1 MFMKKITFTLFLLT
15 IVAQSMF
22 AWGWAARD
30 ASNQSSENP
39 TYYLGDQVTLYWYVN
54 STGYGATYKKAGIGT
69 TNSSGGMNWQNVTWQ
84 NDAGD
89 GYGNNEGI
97 KSATF
102 TVNSV
107 STWYYS
113 LWLGWGASIGDNGA
127 YNKGSS
133 AWTEGNTVFQSSS
146 FTVSALS
153 DPTSQTATAASITQL
168 NLSWSKWNSK
178 NVMIVRKLTSAG
190 ASNAP
195 TQGTAYTVG
204 NTLGTGTVV
213 YNSGGTSFNDTGLT
227 PGTSYTYIFYSE
239 NYSYYS
245 PGATAVAST
254 NTQTSAATDYFKSK
268 ATGNWSTA
276 GTWESSPNNTN
287 WITSTL
293 VPGTSATAIT
303 ILSGHNVT
311 LDTNATISGLVINS
325 GATFTASDATPR
337 TLTISKSTSGSATT
351 LANNSGSWANGSGST
366 VVFSGAPSSGDAVH
380 AVTGTIGFQNITINK
395 TGGSSNVGAS
405 FGASSS
411 VSGTLEI
418 GYGGYVSTA
427 PPTSFY
433 VATAILKFNQGSG
446 ASYDVGSSDNS
457 WSTSQ
462 IPNYITISSGTVN
475 LNSNRTAT
483 GNLLIDGGA
492 LVLKNANSTNLTI
505 NGNWTRTSG
514 TFTAN
519 DGTITLSGTTDGIV
533 NVTGGATMTNLVVA
547 KTTGAKAIIDCNLT
561 TSTLTINSN
570 AILTANA
577 GKKLT
582 VSTTLTNNGT
592 LNLLS
597 TVDGTATILTP
608 SSITGTGAYS
618 VQQYLTSGRNW
629 YVSSPVSA
637 ATSSTITSATGNTML
652 GYLESNASW
661 PAAGTNL
668 DIMKGYIVSS
678 PSTNVSINFTGGTLN
693 TGDKSI
699 ILRRQGATKVG
710 FNLVGNPY
718 PAYVNVRT
726 AIRNTT
732 NLEKSIWYRTK
743 TGGTYYFDTY
753 NVTSGFGTNNN
764 GFGAVIGTI
773 PPMQAFWVR
782 ANADNVTLSLNNS
795 LCTHK
800 TDTINPFKA
809 PAQINT
815 EQQIVRLQVSNGTN
829 SDEAV
834 VIYNA
839 NASNGYDDYDSPKMT
854 NNDVAIPEIYTI
866 AGTEQV
872 VINGLNSVTLDEQ
885 MPLGFTTGSTNTFT
899 IKATELTNFDADKR
913 LILLDTQENTY
924 QDLTY
929 GSTYTFSSTPTT
941 SSTRFKIVFKSAGV
955 IAGLN
960 NNANNSVII
969 STNENKQILI
979 NRGTELNNDGIV
991 TVYNAVGQ
999 KLVSSTLSNS
1009 HIILSKPFNS
1019 GVYVVCVNIA
1029 GTNTT
1034 KKVII
1039 K

>member
-1 MFMKKITFTLFLLT
+1 
-15 IVAQSMF
+15 
-22 AWGWAARD
+22 
-30 ASNQSSENP
+30 
-39 TYYLGDQVTLYWYVN
+39 
-54 STGYGATYKKAGIGT
+54 
-69 TNSSGGMNWQNVTWQ
+69 
-84 NDAGD
+84 
-89 GYGNNEGI
+89 
-97 KSATF
+97 
-102 TVNSV
+102 
-107 STWYYS
+107 
-113 LWLGWGASIGDNGA
+113 
-127 YNKGSS
+127 
-133 AWTEGNTVFQSSS
+133 
-146 FTVSALS
+146 
-153 DPTSQTATAASITQL
+153 
-168 NLSWSKWNSK
+168 
-178 NVMIVRKLTSAG
+178 
-190 ASNAP
+190 
-195 TQGTAYTVG
+195 
-204 NTLGTGTVV
+204 
-213 YNSGGTSFNDTGLT
+213 
-227 PGTSYTYIFYSE
+227 
-239 NYSYYS
+239 
-245 PGATAVAST
+245 
-254 NTQTSAATDYFKSK
+254 
-268 ATGNWSTA
+268 
-276 GTWESSPNNTN
+276 
-287 WITSTL
+287 
-293 VPGTSATAIT
+293 
-303 ILSGHNVT
+303 
-311 LDTNATISGLVINS
+311 
-325 GATFTASDATPR
+325 
-337 TLTISKSTSGSATT
+337 
-351 LANNSGSWANGSGST
+351 
-366 VVFSGAPSSGDAVH
+366 
-380 AVTGTIGFQNITINK
+380 
-395 TGGSSNVGAS
+395 
-405 FGASSS
+405 
-411 VSGTLEI
+411 
-418 GYGGYVSTA
+418 
-427 PPTSFY
+427 
-433 VATAILKFNQGSG
+433 
-446 ASYDVGSSDNS
+446 
-457 WSTSQ
+457 
-462 IPNYITISSGTVN
+462 
-475 LNSNRTAT
+475 
-483 GNLLIDGGA
+483 
-492 LVLKNANSTNLTI
+492 
-505 NGNWTRTSG
+505 
-514 TFTAN
+514 
-519 DGTITLSGTTDGIV
+519 
-533 NVTGGATMTNLVVA
+533 
-547 KTTGAKAIIDCNLT
+547 
-561 TSTLTINSN
+561 
-570 AILTANA
+570 
-577 GKKLT
+577 
-582 VSTTLTNNGT
+582 
-592 LNLLS
+592 
-597 TVDGTATILTP
+597 
-608 SSITGTGAYS
+608 
-618 VQQYLTSGRNW
+618 
-629 YVSSPVSA
+629 
-637 ATSSTITSATGNTML
+637 
-652 GYLESNASW
+652 
-661 PAAGTNL
+661 
-668 DIMKGYIVSS
+668 MKGYIVSS

-1009 HIILSKPFNS
+1009 HLILSKPFNS

-1029 GTNTT
+1029 GINTT

>member
-1 MFMKKITFTLFLLT
+1 MKKITFTLFLLT

-69 TNSSGGMNWQNVTWQ
+69 TNSSGGMNWQNVTWN

-153 DPTSQTATAASITQL
+153 NPTSPTATAASISQL
-168 NLSWSKWNSK
+168 NLSWTKWNSK

-276 GTWESSPNNTN
+276 GTWESSPDNSN

-293 VPGTSATAIT
+293 VPDASATAIS

-311 LDTNATISGLVINS
+311 LDTNATISGLVINLS
-325 GATFTASDATPR
+325 ATFTASDATPR
-337 TLTISKSTSGSATT
+337 TLTIAKSTSGTT
-351 LANNSGSWANGSGST
+351 LANSGTWANGSGGST
-366 VVFSGAPSSGDAVH
+366 VVFSGAPSGGDAVH
-380 AVTGTIGFQNITINK
+380 AITGTIVFQNVTVNK

-405 FGASSS
+405 FGANSS

-418 GYGGYVSTA
+418 GSGGFISTA
-427 PPTSFY
+427 PPASFY
-433 VATAILKFNQGSG
+433 GSNAILKFNQGSG
-446 ASYDVGSSDNS
+446 AVYDVNSSDNS

-492 LVLKNANSTNLTI
+492 LVLNSNTLNLTI
-505 NGNWTRTSG
+505 QGNWTRTSG
-514 TFTAN
+514 SFIA
-519 DGTITLSGTTDGIV
+519 GTGTVTLSGNTNSSVSVSGS
-533 NVTGGATMTNLVVA
+533 ATMNNLVIS
-547 KTTGAKAIIDCNLT
+547 KTSNATATLQSSLT
-561 TSTLTINSN
+561 AASLTINSGGQLSV
-570 AILTANA
+570 AAS
-577 GKKLT
+577 KQLT
-582 VSTTLTNNGT
+582 VSTSMSNSGT

-597 TVDGTATILTP
+597 DATGTATITTP
-608 SSITGTGAYS
+608 ETITNSSATYN
-618 VQQYLTSGRNW
+618 VQQYLNAARNW
-629 YVSSPVSA
+629 YISSPLNDANAPVGYTYYKYLEPGNNTGFVAPASAYWALVSSGTALSPKVGYIAQA
-637 ATSSTITSATGNTML
+637 AGASTIT
-652 GYLESNASW
+652 
-661 PAAGTNL
+661 
-668 DIMKGYIVSS
+668 
-678 PSTNVSINFTGGTLN
+678 FTGTALN
-693 TGDKSI
+693 NGSI
-699 ILRRQGATKVG
+699 SKTDLSRTTDASKLG

-718 PAYVNVRT
+718 PSYLNWTDVSK
-726 AIRNTT
+726 T
-732 NLEKSIWYRTK
+732 NLNQTMWYK
-743 TGGTYYFDTY
+743 THDGSTYKVYTY
-753 NVTSGFGTNNN
+753 SAQTNVGSPASVTRY
-764 GFGAVIGTI
+764 I
-773 PPMQAFWVR
+773 PPMQGFWVR
-782 ANADNVTLSLNNS
+782 VESGTGTIGFTNS
-795 LCTHK
+795 MRSHSG
-800 TDTINPFKA
+800 DSNPLKA
-809 PAQINT
+809 PAQKNT
-815 EQQIVRLQVSNGTN
+815 QQQIVRLEVSNGTN

-941 SSTRFKIVFKSAGV
+941 TSTRFKIVFKSAGV

-1009 HIILSKPFNS
+1009 HNILSKPFNS

-1029 GTNTT
+1029 GINTT